1 MVRCLF
7 HVKHMAC
14 KTNLL
19 RNQCVVD
26 VYVRSIINSCV
37 LSSCVLSGCLF
48 SSCVLNTILFHVKHT
63 EHSLFVRAPL

>member
-7 HVKHMAC
+7 HVKHATG

-19 RNQCVVD
+19 SKQCVVD

-37 LSSCVLSGCLF
+37 LISCVLSSCVL
-48 SSCVLNTILFHVKHT
+48 SSCVLNTLLFHVKHT